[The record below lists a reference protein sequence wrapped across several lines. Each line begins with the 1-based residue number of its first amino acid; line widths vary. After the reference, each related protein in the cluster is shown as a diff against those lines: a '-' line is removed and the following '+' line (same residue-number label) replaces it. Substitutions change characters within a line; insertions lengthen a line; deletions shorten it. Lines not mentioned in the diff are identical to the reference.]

1 MNQQA
6 ITNAVLE
13 VEAAYE
19 TAVVAVL
26 NAIPSVT
33 PEQAEHMV
41 EAIVDLVFATLQNEL
56 TEELQN
62 DTADRH

>member
-1 MNQQA
+1 MNQQIA
-6 ITNAVLE
+6 T
-13 VEAAYE
+13 VEFEDAYD

-41 EAIVDLVFATLQNEL
+41 EAIVDLVLATFQNEL
-56 TEELQN
+56 NEELQN
-62 DTADRH
+62 DTVDRH